1 MRSGKADLGGAR
13 HGKAQHGMVRYGYS
27 CRRQHWSPRAPL
39 LLSSGSGQGT
49 VGKAKAGLGVDW
61 HGKVKAADGSTEHF
75 GVPCCSL
82 WRVDLAGLG
91 RIRSGMAVSGGVWR

>member
-1 MRSGKADLGGAR
+1 MWQGTAWRGEDWRGE
-13 HGKAQHGMVRYGYS
+13 AQYGLVVLQLQTAT
-27 CRRQHWSPRAPL
+27 RRTSV
-39 LLSSGSGQGT
+39 LSAALYGSGQGT
-49 VGKAKAGLGVDW
+49 VGKAKAGLSLDW
-61 HGKVKAADGSTEHF
+61 RGKAIAADGSTEHF